1 MFGMFKRKTP
11 TWEELSDEQKR
22 VVTARISRTVNA
34 MAGARYKVVSGFD
47 ETQREQG
54 ITERKNEDEILSAYR
69 RGRMLDL
76 TRNAARNSATF
87 NGILKQFDINAVGTK
102 GGKAVF
108 NFKDQGLAE

>member
-1 MFGMFKRKTP
+1 MFGILKKKTP
-11 TWEELSDEQKR
+11 KWEQLSDEQKKA
-22 VVTARISRTVNA
+22 VTGKLMKTINA